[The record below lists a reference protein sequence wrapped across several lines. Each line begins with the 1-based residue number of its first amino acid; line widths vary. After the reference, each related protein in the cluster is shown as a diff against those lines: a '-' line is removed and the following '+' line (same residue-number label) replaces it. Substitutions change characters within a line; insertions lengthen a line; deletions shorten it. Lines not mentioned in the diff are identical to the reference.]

1 MRDACGGATG
11 EKTAPPLSEDEPP
24 SEPKMHPLNEF
35 LLKLGLFA
43 TNLQSQRIAG
53 FFQCFALF
61 PRIFSRRDGPNGKAA
76 DLTEREKSDGLN
88 IFLFSS

>member
-1 MRDACGGATG
+1 MGVQLVK
-11 EKTAPPLSEDEPP
+11 KTHPLYRRMNPPES
-24 SEPKMHPLNEF
+24 KMHPLDKF
-35 LLKLGLFA
+35 LFELGLFA

-53 FFQCFALF
+53 FFQCFAFF

>member
-1 MRDACGGATG
+1 MGGQLVK
-11 EKTAPPLSEDEPP
+11 KTHPLYRRMNPPES
-24 SEPKMHPLNEF
+24 KMHPLDKF
-35 LLKLGLFA
+35 LFELGLFA

-53 FFQCFALF
+53 FFNALRSF
-61 PRIFSRRDGPNGKAA
+61 PAFFRAGYGPNGKAA